1 MDQAIQRLTTSG
13 IAAAGKESP
22 RARSQSMSRL
32 QDGPLGTLRF
42 GGISLGSNPSVENHL
57 VPVSVSTAITSRMSS
72 RSPSALLSSRYP
84 DARVNSAWPIS
95 ERTSANRPERLQ
107 EP

>member
-1 MDQAIQRLTTSG
+1 MDQAILRSTASG

-42 GGISLGSNPSVENHL
+42 AGINLGSNPSAENHF
-57 VPVSVSTAITSRMSS
+57 VPVSASIAMTSRMSS

-84 DARVNSAWPIS
+84 EARFNSSWPIS
-95 ERTSANRPERLQ
+95 ERTRDSRADRRQ